1 MADKSSTRY
10 LSFLISNSNANSE
23 WCWRFLHSAAEPC
36 LAAGIKPFS
45 VCWDGRWHDYY
56 IQLLRS
62 NVSNVYPVAGG
73 WADYCSALIWCW
85 LQSPRL
91 SPSPRARPGLTSPAP
106 DLATRW
112 PHHTGDISSWGL
124 RSGHNNNVS
133 QGLIHSRAVFI
144 VLSIT
149 YLTYWFEFKEKS
161 NI

>member
-1 MADKSSTRY
+1 MTGVMADKSSTRY

-23 WCWRFLHSAAEPC
+23 WCWRFLHSAAEPS

-45 VCWDGRWHDYY
+45 VCGDGRWHDYY

-106 DLATRW
+106 DHVVTTSHITRVR
-112 PHHTGDISSWGL
+112 GDISSWGL
-124 RSGHNNNVS
+124 GSGHNSNVS
-133 QGLIHSRAVFI
+133 QGLIQGRAV
-144 VLSIT
+144 
-149 YLTYWFEFKEKS
+149 LT
-161 NI
+161 